1 MPPVTGDD
9 GTPSGFN
16 PNAPFGVWGDSGSA
30 GPFGPGGN
38 GVVGSSGLSSGV
50 AGFTLANHNRASGVF
65 GSGPVVGVTGYV
77 NGANTAPGG
86 KVAVYGAGSNG
97 KNLGGTGVFG
107 ESDTGV
113 GVLGD
118 SNSSDGVLGLTSS
131 GAGVA
136 GVSSNNVGVFGISN
150 GTGVLGWGGSQAG
163 LFIGNVQIT
172 GNLSKA
178 GGGFEIDHPLDPAN
192 KYLRHSFVE
201 SPEMKNV
208 YDGIAVCDAKGEAVV
223 KLPAWLESL
232 NGDFRYQLTAI
243 GKAAPNLFIASPIKG
258 NRFKIGGGSSKLK
271 VSWQVTG
278 VRRDAWAKANRL
290 VAEAKK
296 TGAHRGRYLHP
307 EVHGKGPERSIG
319 HVYHAQAQS
328 HLKRSK
334 KKPK

>member
-1 MPPVTGDD
+1 MV
-9 GTPSGFN
+9 
-16 PNAPFGVWGDSGSA
+16 
-30 GPFGPGGN
+30 
-38 GVVGSSGLSSGV
+38 
-50 AGFTLANHNRASGVF
+50 
-65 GSGPVVGVTGYV
+65 
-77 NGANTAPGG
+77 
-86 KVAVYGAGSNG
+86 
-97 KNLGGTGVFG
+97 G

-113 GVLGD
+113 GVVGD
-118 SNSSDGVLGLTSS
+118 SNSADGVLGLTSS

-136 GVSSNNVGVFGISN
+136 GISSHNVGVFGVSN

-163 LFIGNVQIT
+163 LFIGDVQIT

-223 KLPAWLESL
+223 KLPAWLGSL
-232 NGDFRYQLTAI
+232 NSDFRYQLTAI
-243 GKAAPNLFIASPIKG
+243 GKAAPNLFIAAPIKD

-278 VRRDAWAKANRL
+278 VRQDAWAKANRL

-296 TGAHRGRYLHP
+296 TGAQRGRYLHP
-307 EVHGKGPERSIG
+307 EVHGKGPERGIA
-319 HVYHAQAQS
+319 HEYHAKAQS

-334 KKPK
+334 KKSK